1 LGSIFLNRL
10 RRVADAVP
18 PAARSYRSVR
28 DATRRLPTYETL
40 FGFAITADPGID
52 TSRQASG
59 EVGFFLDALKATTV
73 VVDIGANVGF
83 FTLLAA
89 TNHIPVVAVEPDA
102 VNVQI
107 LLRNLQRAQSR
118 LDVPVEV
125 YPVALGAEPGLQT
138 LFGTG
143 QGASLIPGWGGIRA
157 THGRRTPVTTVDRL
171 LADRLAI
178 VGETALIK
186 LDVEGYE
193 FEVLQGSERTLCL
206 DPSPT
211 WIVEHGLTQNFPP
224 GGNPHFRDLFESFWS
239 AGYVAHT
246 VKGRRLTESDVDGWI
261 KKRKVDSADI
271 NFIFRR

>member
-1 LGSIFLNRL
+1 MKRL
-10 RRVADAVP
+10 RRAADAVP
-18 PAARSYRSVR
+18 PVARSYRTVR
-28 DATRRLPTYETL
+28 DATRKLPTYETL

-59 EVGFFLDALKATTV
+59 EVGFFLDALKSATV
-73 VVDIGANVGF
+73 VADIGANVGF

-89 TNHIPVVAVEPDA
+89 TNHIPVVAVEPNA
-102 VNVQI
+102 VNLDI
-107 LLRNLQRAQSR
+107 LLRNLQRVQSN

-125 YPVALGAEPGLQT
+125 YPVALGAEPGVQT

-211 WIVEHGLTQNFPP
+211 WIVEHGLAQNFPA
-224 GGNPHFRDLFESFWS
+224 GGNPHFRNLFETFWS

-246 VKGRRLTESDVDGWI
+246 VEGRRVTESDVDGWI
-261 KKRKVDSADI
+261 QKRQVDSADI

>member
-1 LGSIFLNRL
+1 LGSVSIKRL

-18 PAARSYRSVR
+18 PVARTYRSLR

-59 EVGFFLDALKATTV
+59 EAGLFLDALRTSTV
-73 VVDIGANVGF
+73 MIDIGANVGF

-89 TNHIPVVAVEPDA
+89 TNHIPVVAVEPNA
-102 VNVQI
+102 MNIQL
-107 LLRNLQRAQSR
+107 LLRNLQRAQPSV
-118 LDVPVEV
+118 DVSVEV
-125 YPVALGAEPGLQT
+125 YPVALGAEPGVQT

-157 THGRRTPVTTVDRL
+157 TYGRLTPVTTVDRL
-171 LADRLAI
+171 LADRLAL

-193 FEVLQGSERTLCL
+193 FEVLRGSERTLCL

-211 WIVEHGLTQNFPP
+211 WIVEHGLTRNFPA
-224 GGNPHFRDLFESFWS
+224 GGNPHFRDLFESFWN

-246 VKGRRLTESDVDGWI
+246 VEGRHVTESDVDGWI
-261 KKRKVDSADI
+261 KGRKVDSADI